1 MDTLP
6 GFGKGRSA
14 GKDAQRGG
22 LCGGLCLSEAVTKKF
37 ELIERETKGP
47 SRVNILPIF
56 CGGEWHQ
63 HSWAFGAPVIK
74 TEMKFWQNLFIS

>member
-47 SRVNILPIF
+47 SRVNHPTYFLWR
-56 CGGEWHQ
+56 GMASTQLG
-63 HSWAFGAPVIK
+63 
-74 TEMKFWQNLFIS
+74 FWRPCNQD